1 MMQILGIRTSST
13 CVRYA
18 IIEWDSQSASLVNAA
33 TENKLDFP
41 ADRQEISQKLQW
53 LFSELERIYR
63 MHPDISKVAIKINQF
78 GTEKM
83 VNRFST
89 HMDGVVMLSALQNG
103 KTADTFL
110 YANMQQGMSSK
121 KVQAFAETNVGRS
134 DKYWNAQM
142 ADAVA
147 AAWTG
152 RDK

>member
-1 MMQILGIRTSST
+1 MQILGIRTAST

-18 IIEWDSQSASLVNAA
+18 IVEWNGQTASLVNSA
-33 TENKLDFP
+33 TEHKLDFP
-41 ADRQEISQKLQW
+41 ANRQEIPQKVQW
-53 LFSELERIYR
+53 LYSELERIYR
-63 MHPDISKVAIKINQF
+63 MYPDISKVAIKMNQF

-83 VNRFST
+83 ANRYST

-134 DKYWNAQM
+134 DKYWNPQM

-152 RDK
+152 REK

>member
-1 MMQILGIRTSST
+1 MQILGIRTASS

-18 IIEWDSQSASLVNAA
+18 IVEWDSQTAALVNAA

-41 ADRQEISQKLQW
+41 ADRQEIAQKLQW
-53 LFSELERIYR
+53 LHTELERIYR
-63 MHPDISKVAIKINQF
+63 MYPDVSKVAIKMNQF

-89 HMDGVVMLSALQNG
+89 NMDGVVMLSAMQSG
-103 KTADTFL
+103 KSVNTFL
-110 YANMQQGMSSK
+110 YANIQQGMSSQ
-121 KVQAFAETNVGRS
+121 KVQAFAEAKVGRS

-152 RDK
+152 RDN